1 LIWDTCYE
9 KSNPPARSPTVLM
22 KKGQNGS
29 LLFEPIIF
37 YKFLRYRNLK
47 NRNKD
52 FYLFTIATLKNDLLF
67 DRDTLKRKQKQ
78 LQMNTRNAQ
87 RFYNSFQIWIS

>member
-1 LIWDTCYE
+1 LIWDTCFE

-37 YKFLRYRNLK
+37 YKFLPYRNLK

-67 DRDTLKRKQKQ
+67 DR
-78 LQMNTRNAQ
+78 NTRQTETKTTSNEYPE
-87 RFYNSFQIWIS
+87 RPKIL